1 MLKHFIPSGSFS
13 KNVLTLFTGSAVAQ
27 AIPILATPVLTRIF
41 TPDDF
46 GVLAVYIALV
56 SFFAIISSGRY
67 ELAIMLPREK
77 KDAGVIVKLSL
88 VIAITVSVI
97 SLFIILFSGEYIAV
111 WFKNERILKWIW
123 LIPVSVFLTSIYQI
137 MNYWNTRQKEFKT
150 MAQARVTQSIG
161 NVGTNVGLGYSIQGP
176 FGLIAGQVIGQFL
189 AAFLLV
195 IKTPLNEWK
204 LIMRSKPD
212 ELKKQAI
219 LYKDFPLLNSSQV
232 FVDMLQNTGV
242 IWTISNFFSAG
253 VLGFY
258 SFTFRILKAPLG
270 LIGSSTAQVFY
281 QVASEKYANGEDIVE
296 LVSKT
301 LKHFILLAVPVF
313 SIIMIFGPEIF
324 AFVFGEN
331 WREAGE
337 YAQILSPWLFMNFLI
352 SSVSHVPL
360 IVNRQKQGFYI
371 GLVGNVLILLSVIS
385 GGLLHDIKT
394 GFILLSTT
402 QVIFLSGVIWWYLRI
417 SKQGHN

>member
-111 WFKNERILKWIW
+111 WFKNELILKWIW

-161 NVGTNVGLGYSIQGP
+161 NVGTNVGLGYSIQGA

-195 IKTPLNEWK
+195 IKTPINEWK
-204 LIMRSKPD
+204 LIMRAKSD

-242 IWTISNFFSAG
+242 IWAISNFFSAG

-281 QVASEKYANGEDIVE
+281 QVASEKYANGEDIVK

-301 LKHFILLAVPVF
+301 LKHFTLLAVPVF